1 MSTRTLIDIK
11 LAVTEPE
18 ALSED
23 LIFTLSTD
31 GASEQ
36 VASDVA
42 LTYASQID
50 AMLGDAHTVEVAI
63 ATALFER
70 QQAVVAAAQEG
81 AAALA
86 ARLTDLGAKPKG
98 AAKPAARRGRAAAK
112 AEAAPAP
119 EPVEEAKPE
128 PKPEPR
134 PAVATDVVDPDATPE
149 VPAVAIDVIEPGDPA
164 PVAVT
169 DVVEDPQVPSTAT
182 EDTAPVVAGDDVPP
196 ADEPPAE
203 DDVPEGEPVVEPAA
217 EPVAQFYVPAPGAN
231 GEEDVTEF

>member
-11 LAVTEPE
+11 LDVTEPE

-36 VASDVA
+36 VEADVA

-50 AMLGDAHTVEVAI
+50 SMLGDAHTVEVAI

-70 QQAVVAAAQEG
+70 QQAVVAAAQAD

-86 ARLTDLGAKPKG
+86 ERLSSLGAKPKAG
-98 AAKPAARRGRAAAK
+98 KSTSTRRPRAAAK
-112 AEAAPAP
+112 AETEATPAP
-119 EPVEEAKPE
+119 VAETE
-128 PKPEPR
+128 PK
-134 PAVATDVVDPDATPE
+134 PAVATDVVEPDDAPQT
-149 VPAVAIDVIEPGDPA
+149 PAVA
-164 PVAVT
+164 T
-169 DVVEDPQVPSTAT
+169 DVVEPDDAPQTPAVAT
-182 EDTAPVVAGDDVPP
+182 DVVEPDAEPRGTSESFDDVPP
-196 ADEPPAE
+196 ADEPPVE
-203 DDVPEGEPVVEPAA
+203 DDAPESAPVTEQH
-217 EPVAQFYVPAPGAN
+217 AQFYVPAPGAD